1 VLSPWHASEGRRS
14 VGWHSFTM
22 RDDDSSLVVSVD
34 AGGAGNGHAMPLRRD
49 NLTTDLTQ
57 IYLHAMRGGALAAD
71 QASSHSSVF
80 WDSILVTEY
89 NPFVLVAAG
98 EEQPVVFSS
107 TSTWSS
113 VGTSNAPPA
122 RRSHSALAH
131 AGGMWVFGGERSGYE
146 YSDVWRFDL
155 ASETWSFHS
164 PSVNVHVALA
174 RRQHSAVVHGDAM
187 YVYGGRSG
195 STAKADFWKF
205 DFAASTWTAMP
216 THSAMPARFG
226 HVAAVAEG
234 KMYVFGGYVLAED
247 AALSSDATVWQY
259 DFASTT
265 WSTLIPRVDTTA
277 DVPGSPLFP
286 QAMPTARLAA
296 AGAATGS
303 STGLYVVGG
312 ASTSMETES
321 TFWKLDV
328 ATKKWSLLETSELVG
343 RYDAASTLSTDG
355 RRLVMYGGL
364 RGGEFLDDVVV
375 LFVGDS
381 GL

>member
-1 VLSPWHASEGRRS
+1 MLSPWHASEGRRS

-195 STAKADFWKF
+195 STAKADFWKY
-205 DFAASTWTAMP
+205 DFAASTWSAMP
-216 THSAMPARFG
+216 ASPAMPARFG
-226 HVAAVAEG
+226 HVAAVAGG
-234 KMYVFGGYVLAED
+234 KMFVFGGLVLAQEGGAALASD
-247 AALSSDATVWQY
+247 AAVWEF
-259 DFASTT
+259 DFAAAA
-265 WSTLIPRVDTTA
+265 WAKLIPRADTTA
-277 DVPGSPLFP
+277 DVLGGPLFP
-286 QAMPTARLAA
+286 QVRFCRYRFC
-296 AGAATGS
+296 AT
-303 STGLYVVGG
+303 VRV
-312 ASTSMETES
+312 
-321 TFWKLDV
+321 KIQ
-328 ATKKWSLLETSELVG
+328 G
-343 RYDAASTLSTDG
+343 RG
-355 RRLVMYGGL
+355 R
-364 RGGEFLDDVVV
+364 
-375 LFVGDS
+375 VGDRS
-381 GL
+381 TVPLLLN